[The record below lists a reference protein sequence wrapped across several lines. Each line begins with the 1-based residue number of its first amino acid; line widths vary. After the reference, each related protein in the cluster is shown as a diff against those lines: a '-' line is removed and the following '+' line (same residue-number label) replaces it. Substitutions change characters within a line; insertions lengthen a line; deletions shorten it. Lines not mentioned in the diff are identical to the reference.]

1 MQQCGLGGRYTET
14 HIREVTGRLL
24 TNTTSLQLE
33 GAGVG
38 VGLYP
43 GYAMGNHACRWWDR
57 RSSELLMYSLTF
69 LCRPNVRTVVEPD
82 HRLVLVALTN
92 IQPGAG
98 YTKV

>member
-43 GYAMGNHACRWWDR
+43 GYAMGNHACRWDR
-57 RSSELLMYSLTF
+57 WSSELLIIIVKTLAS
-69 LCRPNVRTVVEPD
+69 
-82 HRLVLVALTN
+82 
-92 IQPGAG
+92 AG
-98 YTKV
+98 PM

>member
-1 MQQCGLGGRYTET
+1 M
-14 HIREVTGRLL
+14 TGRLL

-43 GYAMGNHACRWWDR
+43 GYAMGNHACRWDR
-57 RSSELLMYSLTF
+57 RSSEHIMVDHC
-69 LCRPNVRTVVEPD
+69 LCRHNVRTVVEAD

-92 IQPGAG
+92 IQPGPG
-98 YTKV
+98 YSKV